1 MKGPDANDTSW
12 VSVIFTIACLA
23 MSEILE
29 NSLYNKMLTAVM
41 ILILIFIVIRRLKV
55 TLYDIQTQ
63 DNNINTFIS
72 VKADYWILYIKDMIG
87 YGLMAAIFFDF
98 LFIKNSLAW
107 LILLIIVILL
117 GFLIL
122 FENKFEKKTDIL
134 ETNDMK

>member
-63 DNNINTFIS
+63 DDNINTFIS
-72 VKADYWILYIKDMIG
+72 VKADYWILYVKDMIA

-107 LILLIIVILL
+107 LILLIIVILFGL
-117 GFLIL
+117 LIL

>member
-12 VSVIFTIACLA
+12 VSIIFTIACLA

-72 VKADYWILYIKDMIG
+72 VKADYWILYVKDMIA

-107 LILLIIVILL
+107 LILLIIVILFGL
-117 GFLIL
+117 LIL

-134 ETNDMK
+134 ETNDTE

>member
-55 TLYDIQTQ
+55 TVYDIQTQ
-63 DNNINTFIS
+63 DDNINTFIS
-72 VKADYWILYIKDMIG
+72 VKADYWILYVKDMIA

-107 LILLIIVILL
+107 LILLIILILFGL
-117 GFLIL
+117 LIL
-122 FENKFEKKTDIL
+122 FENKFEKRTDIL
-134 ETNDMK
+134 ETNDTE

>member
-12 VSVIFTIACLA
+12 VSVIFTIACLT

-98 LFIKNSLAW
+98 LFIKNSLAL
-107 LILLIIVILL
+107 LILLIIVILFGL
-117 GFLIL
+117 LIL
-122 FENKFEKKTDIL
+122 FENKFEKKTDII
-134 ETNDMK
+134 ETNDME

>member
-72 VKADYWILYIKDMIG
+72 VKADYWILYVKDMIA

-107 LILLIIVILL
+107 LILFIIVILFGL
-117 GFLIL
+117 LIL

-134 ETNDMK
+134 ETNNTE

>member
-12 VSVIFTIACLA
+12 VAVIFAIACIT

-29 NSLYNKMLTAVM
+29 NSLYNKLLTAIM
-41 ILILIFIVIRRLKV
+41 LLMLIFVVIRGLKT

-63 DNNINTFIS
+63 DSNINTFIS
-72 VKADYWILYIKDMIG
+72 VKADYWILFIKNMIA

-98 LFIKNSLAW
+98 IFIKNSLAW
-107 LILLIIVILL
+107 LILLIIVILFGL
-117 GFLIL
+117 LIL

-134 ETNDMK
+134 EINDTE

>member
-63 DNNINTFIS
+63 DDNINTFIS
-72 VKADYWILYIKDMIG
+72 VKADYWVLYVKDMIG

-107 LILLIIVILL
+107 LILLIIVILFGL
-117 GFLIL
+117 LIL
-122 FENKFEKKTDIL
+122 FENKFGKKTDII
-134 ETNDMK
+134 ETNDME

>member
-72 VKADYWILYIKDMIG
+72 VKADYWILYVKDMIG

-107 LILLIIVILL
+107 LILLIIVILFGL
-117 GFLIL
+117 LIL

>member
-12 VSVIFTIACLA
+12 VSIIFTIACLA

-55 TLYDIQTQ
+55 TVYDIQTQ
-63 DNNINTFIS
+63 DDNINTFIS
-72 VKADYWILYIKDMIG
+72 VKADYWILYVKDMIA

-98 LFIKNSLAW
+98 LFIKNSLVW
-107 LILLIIVILL
+107 LILLIIVILFGL
-117 GFLIL
+117 LIL

>member
-12 VSVIFTIACLA
+12 VSIIFTIACLA

-41 ILILIFIVIRRLKV
+41 ILILIFIVIHRLKV
-55 TLYDIQTQ
+55 TVYDIQTQ
-63 DNNINTFIS
+63 DDNINTFIS
-72 VKADYWILYIKDMIG
+72 VKADYWILYVKDMIA

-107 LILLIIVILL
+107 LILLIIVILFGL
-117 GFLIL
+117 LIL

-134 ETNDMK
+134 ETNDTE

>member
-87 YGLMAAIFFDF
+87 YVLMAAIFFDF

-107 LILLIIVILL
+107 LILLIIVILFGL
-117 GFLIL
+117 LIL

-134 ETNDMK
+134 ETNDTE

>member
-107 LILLIIVILL
+107 LILFIIVILFGL
-117 GFLIL
+117 LIL

>member
-12 VSVIFTIACLA
+12 VSIIFTIACLA

-87 YGLMAAIFFDF
+87 YVLMAAIFFDF
-98 LFIKNSLAW
+98 LFIKIVWRGLY
-107 LILLIIVILL
+107 LLIIVILF

-134 ETNDMK
+134 ETNDTE